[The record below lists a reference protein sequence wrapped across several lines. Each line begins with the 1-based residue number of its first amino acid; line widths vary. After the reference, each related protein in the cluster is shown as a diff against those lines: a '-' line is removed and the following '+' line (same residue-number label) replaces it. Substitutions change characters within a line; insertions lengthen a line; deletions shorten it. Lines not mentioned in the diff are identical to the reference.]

1 VQGLALPTRSAW
13 GCQAVPEP
21 LVYVQYVKFAMEFK
35 PPFLGR
41 ACSFDLWQ

>member
-1 VQGLALPTRSAW
+1 MALPTCSAW

-35 PPFLGR
+35 PPFLEELAVLTFGNE
-41 ACSFDLWQ
+41 FD